1 MFRTDEIELKFFRHN
16 AFRRMNAMEKTTI
29 PFYELTVLIK
39 GRMTYVVDGVEY
51 PLESGDAVSLRS
63 GSTRSRYEVNGCDY
77 VSFNFFLPD
86 NADAPF
92 PVLTRRYVNAD
103 VLAFVK
109 ILDNVSLGNFEN
121 AAAKERLALG
131 YLLLL
136 LEERSRSSKNGKLVF
151 QIKKLLVS
159 NLGRRLTLA
168 EIGRQTF
175 FSPVYCDTVF
185 KKETG
190 FSIIEYFNKLKIEE
204 AKKLIVERADSL
216 TEIALKLGFEDYN
229 YFSRLFKKH
238 TGYSPKQYQH

>member
-1 MFRTDEIELKFFRHN
+1 M
-16 AFRRMNAMEKTTI
+16 
-29 PFYELTVLIK
+29 
-39 GRMTYVVDGVEY
+39 
-51 PLESGDAVSLRS
+51 
-63 GSTRSRYEVNGCDY
+63 
-77 VSFNFFLPD
+77 
-86 NADAPF
+86 
-92 PVLTRRYVNAD
+92 
-103 VLAFVK
+103 K